1 MRGQQTLWTE
11 FGKPGTPSLFDNAV
25 SFEDAAGTVTPIEVT
40 VKAEPVED
48 AWRELAAE
56 IEANESA
63 TRYDYVNQAWILNGR
78 YESCA
83 HPKSMGCT

>member
-11 FGKPGTPSLFDNAV
+11 FGKSGTPSLFDNAV

-40 VKAEPVED
+40 VKDERVED

-56 IEANESA
+56 IEANESE
-63 TRYDYVNQAWILNGR
+63 TRYDAEAQEAGERYADEHEGNPSGGR
-78 YESCA
+78 YF
-83 HPKSMGCT
+83 